1 MGGKKEIWLILFVDQ
16 YSWIFV
22 NGIFII
28 ISEMYIILFES
39 CHLLHWWFKFFLHI
53 IICFY
58 IFLNFFIKTK
68 PFFFSILISKSI
80 FWSLIFYLYYILH
93 NLYLIYIFFC
103 FSFIFTIINFTV
115 TIYYSD
121 FPSFWNN
128 YFIRSLLLI
137 FL

>member
-39 CHLLHWWFKFFLHI
+39 CHLLYWWFKFFLQI

-68 PFFFSILISKSI
+68 PFFFL